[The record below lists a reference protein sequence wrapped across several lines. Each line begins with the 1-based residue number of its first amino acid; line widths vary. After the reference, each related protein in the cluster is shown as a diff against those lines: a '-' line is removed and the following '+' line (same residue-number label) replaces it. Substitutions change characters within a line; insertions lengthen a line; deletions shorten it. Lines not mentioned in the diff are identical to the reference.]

1 MKRNIH
7 RGDEGFSLLEL
18 LVAMVIFMVVTASVW
33 GVLRIALLSRNTV
46 SNNVASAKNVRLG
59 LNIIGR
65 DVYNAGYGYPLQNTV
80 VLPDNRLSSAIGIPN
95 DVDTTR
101 DIVPP
106 IIAGNNVNIDNWNP
120 VTTARTDQITLL
132 FKDKTFNLQGSGANA
147 VSMPL
152 NINAPTTSGTGI
164 DTIVPLTGSN
174 ANCTVNDL
182 YLISGNTGSTLGVVT
197 ALSGTNA
204 VQFANGDPMNI
215 NLSGTTGTI
224 RGITLPATMV
234 RVFMVT
240 YFVAADG
247 TLTRREFVNKPLTS
261 PVVAYVDEPL
271 VYGVED
277 FQIKYIM
284 DDGSVSDNPSAG
296 PDGIAGNADD
306 VQANLAAIRQVRF
319 TISVRSQELR
329 SDGQPYRETMT
340 STFSTR
346 NLGYD
351 AN

>member
-1 MKRNIH
+1 MRNAQK
-7 RGDEGFSLLEL
+7 DQAGFSLLEL
-18 LVAMVIFMVVTASVW
+18 LVAMVIFMVISASVW
-33 GVLRIALLSRNTV
+33 GVLRVAMLSRNVV
-46 SNNVASAKNVRLG
+46 SNNVASAKSVRLG
-59 LNIIGR
+59 LNVIGH

-80 VLPDNRLSSAIGIPN
+80 VLPDNRLSAAIGVPN
-95 DVDTTR
+95 DVDTSR

-120 VTTARTDQITLL
+120 TPNTRTDQVTLL
-132 FKDKTFNLQGSGANA
+132 YKDKTFNLQGAGANA

-174 ANCTVNDL
+174 SNCAVNDL
-182 YLISGNTGSTLGVVT
+182 YLISGNNGSTLGVVT
-197 ALSGTNA
+197 GLSGTNA
-204 VQFANGDPMNI
+204 VQFANGDPLAI

-224 RGITLPATMV
+224 RSITLPATMV
-234 RVFMVT
+234 KVFMIT
-240 YFVAADG
+240 YFVTSDG

-261 PVVAYVDEPL
+261 PVVAYVDEPI

-306 VQANLAAIRQVRF
+306 AQANLAAIRQVRF